1 MMKDLIVIIVSWN
14 CWDYLE
20 QCIMSLEAS
29 DTAAAHD
36 IVVVDNASTDG
47 SVELITRRFPA
58 VRVIE
63 NGGNAGFAAAN
74 NRALRETRGRYF
86 LLLNPDTLVR
96 SGALDTLVRFMDEHQ
111 EAWAAGPM
119 MLNGDGSLQ
128 RGGVRFPS
136 TWNILV
142 EALFLDRLFPRSRVF
157 GSHRELYEDPHAARS
172 VDYLQGACLIVRAAA
187 VDKIGPLDERFFMY
201 FEETDWCYRMKQE
214 GGQVLYCPR
223 ATVVHFGGGETGHY
237 DERRLVFYHQSLL
250 MFYRKH
256 KGTIDLMILRAALL
270 LRCLIRILVW
280 LLAPAFLQR
289 LRPFAASSLRGYLH
303 ALTLVVR
310 GQVP

>member
-1 MMKDLIVIIVSWN
+1 MKDVVVIIVAWN
-14 CWDYLE
+14 CRNHLE
-20 QCIMSLEAS
+20 QCLISLEAS
-29 DTAAAHD
+29 GTVAAYD

-47 SVELITRRFPA
+47 SVELIARQFPS
-58 VRVIE
+58 VKVIA
-63 NGGNAGFAAAN
+63 NTVNTGFAAAN
-74 NRALRETRGRYF
+74 NLALRESKGRYY
-86 LLLNPDTLVR
+86 LLLNPDTLVHP
-96 SGALDTLVRFMDEHQ
+96 GALDSLVRCMDEHQ
-111 EAWAAGPM
+111 EAWVAGPM

-128 RGGVRFPS
+128 RSGVRFPS

-142 EALFLDRLFPRSRVF
+142 EALFLDRLFPESRVF
-157 GSHRELYEDPHAARS
+157 GSHRELYEDSHAVRS

-250 MFYRKH
+250 LFYRKH
-256 KGTIDLMILRAALL
+256 RGMVDLMLLRATLF
-270 LRCLIRILVW
+270 LRSLIRILGW
-280 LLAPAFLQR
+280 LIAPVVLPR
-289 LRPFAASSLRGYLH
+289 LRPFAASSCRGYVRVMS
-303 ALTLVVR
+303 LVVR
-310 GQVP
+310 GNVP